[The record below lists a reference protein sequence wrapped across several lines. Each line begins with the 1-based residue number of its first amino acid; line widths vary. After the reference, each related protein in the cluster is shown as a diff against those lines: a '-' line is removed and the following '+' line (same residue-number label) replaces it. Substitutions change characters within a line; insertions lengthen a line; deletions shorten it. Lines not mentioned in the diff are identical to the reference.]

1 MTYEENFGG
10 EGPFNHVGEKF
21 LDIEGGV
28 GFVSPSDSGN
38 PEYGIIVG
46 FSDKANSD
54 FEDL

>member
-10 EGPFNHVGEKF
+10 EGPFNLLGE
-21 LDIEGGV
+21 
-28 GFVSPSDSGN
+28 

>member
-10 EGPFNHVGEKF
+10 EGPFNHVSEKF

>member
-1 MTYEENFGG
+1 MDAVIKG
-10 EGPFNHVGEKF
+10 EPTVVGSVIAWYF
-21 LDIEGGV
+21 DYGSIMIV
-28 GFVSPSDSGN
+28 DSGN